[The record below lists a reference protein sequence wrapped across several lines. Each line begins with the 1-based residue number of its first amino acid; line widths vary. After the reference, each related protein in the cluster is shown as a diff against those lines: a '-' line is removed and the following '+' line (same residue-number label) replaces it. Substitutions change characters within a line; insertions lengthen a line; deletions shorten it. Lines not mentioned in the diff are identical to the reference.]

1 MFNLNLRNKILMLYI
16 KIVYPSIT
24 VIFFYPPLYSR
35 VRVMVINATL
45 DSIFHLYSDGQFYM
59 VKETGLHVYGVE
71 KTTDSS

>member
-1 MFNLNLRNKILMLYI
+1 MFNLNLRNNILMLYI

-24 VIFFYPPLYSR
+24 VIFFIRQRSR

-45 DSIFHLYSDGQFYM
+45 GSIFHLYSDGQFYI
-59 VKETGLHVYGVE
+59 VEETGLHVYGVE